1 MPGTSGGPGP
11 TGPAGP
17 TGPTVP
23 QTVDLKFT
31 AARGETVEVCFE
43 PVGTTFSLF
52 DGQSIY
58 LRTPLAAVGSLEV
71 VSWPN
76 GIGMWVPYPGDHLI
90 LDGERNELEPL

>member
-1 MPGTSGGPGP
+1 MPGASGAPGP
-11 TGPAGP
+11 TGP
-17 TGPTVP
+17 TGP

-43 PVGTTFSLF
+43 PIGTTFSLF

-58 LRTPLAAVGSLEV
+58 LRTPLATVGSVEV

-76 GIGMWVPYPGDHLI
+76 GIGVWVPYPGDHLI
-90 LDGERNELEPL
+90 LDSERNELEPL

>member
-1 MPGTSGGPGP
+1 MPGASGAPGP
-11 TGPAGP
+11 TGPIGPIGPIGP
-17 TGPTVP
+17 TGPTGPLGP

-58 LRTPLAAVGSLEV
+58 LRTPSPRWAPWRS
-71 VSWPN
+71 S
-76 GIGMWVPYPGDHLI
+76 PGRTASAC
-90 LDGERNELEPL
+90 GCRTPATT